1 MTRPARNTSGPG
13 RIRGSGT
20 LRIIGGQWRRRTL
33 AIAPVEGLRPTPDR
47 VRETLFN
54 WLGQYLD
61 GLHCLDLFAGSGALG
76 LEAASRG
83 AAQVTLVENDPTAM
97 RQLQAHCETLAAG
110 RTVRLLS
117 GDALHFLRDAQPEHA
132 FDVVFLDP
140 PYRLDLLPRCLD
152 AVPRLLAADARVYV
166 EDAAPLAPPAGWEVL
181 REDRAGQVFYGLL
194 KCSHPASASSIPAPS
209 IR

>member
-1 MTRPARNTSGPG
+1 MATQARKPQGGGRAQGPG
-13 RIRGSGT
+13 S

-83 AAQVTLVENDPTAM
+83 AAQVTLVEADASAA
-97 RQLQAHCETLAAG
+97 RQIQAHCETLGAGAA
-110 RTVRLLS
+110 VRVQR
-117 GDALHFLRDAQPEHA
+117 GDALHFLRDAQPEYA

-140 PYRLDLLPRCLD
+140 PYSLGLLPQCLE
-152 AVPRLLAADARVYV
+152 ALPRLLAADARVYL
-166 EDAAPLAPPAGWEVL
+166 EDAAPLVPPPGWEVL
-181 REDRAGQVFYGLL
+181 REDRAGRVHYGLL
-194 KCSHPASASSIPAPS
+194 RFRGS
-209 IR
+209 

>member
-1 MTRPARNTSGPG
+1 MTTRSSKAAAVAQATPRSGG
-13 RIRGSGT
+13 AGT
-20 LRIIGGQWRRRTL
+20 LRIIGGEWRRRVL
-33 AIAPVEGLRPTPDR
+33 PIAAVEGLRPTPDR

-83 AAQVTLVENDPTAM
+83 AASVTLVEAHPVAA
-97 RQLQAHCETLAAG
+97 RQLESHCATLGAG
-110 RTVRLLS
+110 PTVRVQR

-140 PYRLDLLPRCLD
+140 PYARGLLPQCLE
-152 AVPRLLAADARVYV
+152 ALPRLLAADARVYL
-166 EDAAPLAPPAGWEVL
+166 EDAVPPVVPPGWDAL
-181 REDRAGQVFYGLL
+181 RQDRAGRVHYALL
-194 KCSHPASASSIPAPS
+194 KRAG
-209 IR
+209 